1 MLKGLGRAG
10 PAPLA
15 EVAVEVATDDAHLE
29 NKELVLY
36 RECGE
41 DVVDNDD
48 DDGVQAYM
56 VAVFSQPVARP
67 AERVIILAHL
77 KITIVNIVAI
87 FIWIVFQLVIIFSH
101 LVIAELV
108 TVASVLLP
116 PSVEDAAKQTVDEHH
131 VNLVGGFD

>member
-1 MLKGLGRAG
+1 M
-10 PAPLA
+10 
-15 EVAVEVATDDAHLE
+15 DD
-29 NKELVLY
+29 
-36 RECGE
+36 
-41 DVVDNDD
+41 DD

-77 KITIVNIVAI
+77 KITIVDIVAI

>member
-1 MLKGLGRAG
+1 M
-10 PAPLA
+10 
-15 EVAVEVATDDAHLE
+15 
-29 NKELVLY
+29 
-36 RECGE
+36 
-41 DVVDNDD
+41 DD
-48 DDGVQAYM
+48 DDDDAVQAHM

-77 KITIVNIVAI
+77 KITIVDIVAI